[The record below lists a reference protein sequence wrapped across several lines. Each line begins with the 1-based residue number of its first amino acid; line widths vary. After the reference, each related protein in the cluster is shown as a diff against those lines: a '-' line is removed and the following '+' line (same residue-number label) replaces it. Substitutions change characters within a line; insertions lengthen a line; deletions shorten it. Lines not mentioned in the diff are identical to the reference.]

1 MKLAQ
6 YILLSFYSLFSK
18 SFCVNKSKKVKI
30 AHIERVKITT
40 VGVPSKNVDAEPL
53 TISAIKVDNAPIT
66 DDAYPAMCPKGFIA
80 KAFKLPKINPKKE
93 KLTIIKI
100 ENHVK
105 LNERLLIWF
114 IRLIDVQIINS
125 KEKVLASLT
134 ALNCPTYL
142 EFKYDDRPS
151 MEAISA
157 KYKGNLGPTSK

>member
-1 MKLAQ
+1 MSRI
-6 YILLSFYSLFSK
+6 YFFSY
-18 SFCVNKSKKVKI
+18 SFCVNKRKKVKI
-30 AHIERVKITT
+30 AQIESVIITT
-40 VGVPSKNVDAEPL
+40 IGVPSKNVDAEPL
-53 TISAIKVDNAPIT
+53 TISAINVDNAPIT

-93 KLTIIKI
+93 KLTIINI

-105 LNERLLIWF
+105 LNERLLIWYM
-114 IRLIDVQIINS
+114 RLIDVQIINS

-157 KYKGNLGPTSK
+157 KYNGNLDPTSK

>member
-1 MKLAQ
+1 MRYLF
-6 YILLSFYSLFSK
+6 LLYNNVYFFSK
-18 SFCVNKSKKVKI
+18 SFCVNKRKKVKI
-30 AHIERVKITT
+30 AHIESVTITT
-40 VGVPSKNVDAEPL
+40 IGVPSKNVDAEPL
-53 TISAIKVDNAPIT
+53 TISAINVDNAPIT

-105 LNERLLIWF
+105 LNEKLLIWY
-114 IRLIDVQIINS
+114 IRLIDVQVINS
-125 KEKVLASLT
+125 NEKILASLT

-157 KYKGNLGPTSK
+157 KYKGNLDPTSK

>member
-1 MKLAQ
+1 M
-6 YILLSFYSLFSK
+6 
-18 SFCVNKSKKVKI
+18 
-30 AHIERVKITT
+30 
-40 VGVPSKNVDAEPL
+40 
-53 TISAIKVDNAPIT
+53 DNAPIT

-105 LNERLLIWF
+105 FNEKLLIWY

-134 ALNCPTYL
+134 ALNFPTYL